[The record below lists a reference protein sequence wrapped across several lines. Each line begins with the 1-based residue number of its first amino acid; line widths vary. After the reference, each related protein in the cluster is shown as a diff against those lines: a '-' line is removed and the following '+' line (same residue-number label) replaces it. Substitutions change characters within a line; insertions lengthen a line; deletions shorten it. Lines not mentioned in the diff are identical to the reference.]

1 MYDLN
6 LIKTENKGLFKTMR
20 VKIIFDKL
28 RKKIYEHILEENEN
42 NFFDIEKFNKKYL
55 KNLQHTLDII
65 KDIIVELEDAGWK
78 CKLSY
83 GNTALFIYSTEKPPP
98 SCWEGEF

>member
-1 MYDLN
+1 MYDIN
-6 LIKTENKGLFKTMR
+6 LIKTENRGMFKTMR
-20 VKIIFDKL
+20 IKIIFDKL

-42 NFFDIEKFNKKYL
+42 NFFDLQKFDKKHL
-55 KNLQHTLDII
+55 KNLELTLVIV
-65 KDIIVELEDAGWK
+65 KDIITELEDAGWK